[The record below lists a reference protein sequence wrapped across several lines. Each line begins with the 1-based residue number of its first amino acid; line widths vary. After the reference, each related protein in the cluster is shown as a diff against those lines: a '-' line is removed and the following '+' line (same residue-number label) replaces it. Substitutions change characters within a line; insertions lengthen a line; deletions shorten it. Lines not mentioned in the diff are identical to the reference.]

1 MPMLIENFL
10 NRFSLPKRFMI
21 ASFVI
26 IVAGVI
32 GIGLW
37 VGQQIEIGV
46 VRRTAATTALYMDSF
61 ISPELQEL
69 SQTTAILPQHI
80 QTLTKLLHDTSLG
93 RQTVVFKV
101 WGKAGQLLY
110 STDAPTAI
118 GHRFPMEERLQLAWA
133 GEVTSRISSL
143 DDEENV
149 PERVI
154 GERLLE
160 IYSPVR
166 LNGTN
171 HIIAVAEFYQ
181 TVDELQGEINAAQ
194 IRSWLVIGSVMLVM
208 YLLLAVFVKRTS
220 DTIDRQQVALNAQV
234 SQLTDLLAQN
244 EELHE
249 RVRRAAAKIA
259 TLNER
264 FLRRIGSE
272 LHDGPAQ
279 ELSLAIL
286 ELGKIIKRNSVV
298 CRLALAEGDLCQ
310 EQLDEIQT
318 TLQQTLKDIR
328 AIAAGLGLPH
338 LQELSLAET
347 VIRVVR
353 AHERRTRTKVTLI
366 LDDLLEQ
373 VSLPVKITLYRFVQ
387 EALNNA
393 YRHAG
398 GVDQQVTV
406 SIKMSYLNIE
416 VSDHGPGFDVKQAA
430 HSDEHLGLAG
440 MHERAESLG
449 GFFQIKSEVGQ
460 GTKVMAQLPFQA
472 TEGNNYE

>member
-1 MPMLIENFL
+1 MPMFIENSL
-10 NRFSLPKRFMI
+10 NRFSLTQRFMVT
-21 ASFVI
+21 SFVI
-26 IVAGVI
+26 ITAGVI

-37 VGQQIEIGV
+37 VGQQIEDGV
-46 VRRTAATTALYMDSF
+46 VHRIGATTAFYVDSL
-61 ISPELQEL
+61 ISPQLQEI
-69 SQTTAILPQHI
+69 SQTGSISPNHAQMLN
-80 QTLTKLLHDTSLG
+80 TLLQNTPLG
-93 RQTVVFKV
+93 QKVVVLKV
-101 WGKAGQLLY
+101 WDNTGRVLY
-110 STDAPTAI
+110 STNPATI
-118 GHRFPMEERLQLAWA
+118 GHVFPIEERLSLSLA

-143 DDEENV
+143 EDDENV
-149 PERVI
+149 SERKI
-154 GERLLE
+154 WGRLLE
-160 IYSPVR
+160 IYMPVR
-166 LNGTN
+166 LRGTN
-171 HIIAVAEFYQ
+171 QIIADVEFYQ
-181 TVDELQGEINAAQ
+181 TVDDLNEEINAAQ
-194 IRSWLVIGSVMLVM
+194 MRSWLVIGAVMLMM
-208 YLLLAVFVKRTS
+208 YLLLAVFVKGTS
-220 DTIDRQQVALNAQV
+220 NTIDRQQVALNAQV
-234 SQLTDLLAQN
+234 VQLTDLLAQN
-244 EELHE
+244 EELNE
-249 RVRRAAAKIA
+249 RVRRAAAKFA

-264 FLRRIGSE
+264 FLRRIGAE

-298 CRLALAEGDLCQ
+298 CRLALAEGGPCQ
-310 EQLDEIQT
+310 EQLDGIQT
-318 TLQQTLKDIR
+318 TLQQTLKDMR

-347 VIRVVR
+347 IIRVVR

-398 GVDQQVTV
+398 GVDQQVAV
-406 SIKMSYLNIE
+406 SIKAGHLNIE

-460 GTKVMAQLPFQA
+460 GTKVMAQLPFQV